1 MSGGQKKTEDREE
14 VKLMLEQPANPTN
27 HDQPTRS
34 GDLVEGQGME
44 KDPLTL
50 GLHTCH
56 SHRRWPFHCP
66 DARTWH
72 GPRRR
77 GSERLD
83 DYSSRVHVGVSK
95 NRGNP
100 KWMVN
105 IRENPY

>member
-1 MSGGQKKTEDREE
+1 MLWRSLFLFIVATHVRRAKKTTEDREE

-27 HDQPTRS
+27 HDQPTGS

-66 DARTWH
+66 AVRTWH

-83 DYSSRVHVGVSK
+83 DYSSEGPCGCFQK
-95 NRGNP
+95 
-100 KWMVN
+100 
-105 IRENPY
+105 